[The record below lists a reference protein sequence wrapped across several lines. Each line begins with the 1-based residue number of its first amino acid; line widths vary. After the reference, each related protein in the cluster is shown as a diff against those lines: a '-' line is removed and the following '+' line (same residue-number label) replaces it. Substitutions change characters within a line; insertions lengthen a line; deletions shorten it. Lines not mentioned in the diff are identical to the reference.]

1 MLIQPNAQRS
11 VGKQANAEAFVNGPR
26 AVSRRSS
33 EQGERKSG
41 CLKRSELPD
50 FPTCKRREGV

>member
-1 MLIQPNAQRS
+1 MERS
-11 VGKQANAEAFVNGPR
+11 EALGKQANAGAFVDGPR

-41 CLKRSELPD
+41 CPKRSELPD

>member
-1 MLIQPNAQRS
+1 MTIN
-11 VGKQANAEAFVNGPR
+11 FVLRPR

-41 CLKRSELPD
+41 CLKRSEFPD
-50 FPTCKRREGV
+50 FPACKRRDDV

>member
-1 MLIQPNAQRS
+1 MTIY
-11 VGKQANAEAFVNGPR
+11 FVHGPR

-33 EQGERKSG
+33 EQDERKSG
-41 CLKRSELPD
+41 CPKRSKLPD